1 MPWCPG
7 DLGCFGLSHS
17 CLRCLTA
24 VSSDSSGLSLLV
36 WHSPAPQFPLP
47 PGEVDLGT
55 QGALLLVWPG
65 RTSPAPHPFWARVI
79 MHLDPNSPLHH
90 LLDVFVHPLCILSCT
105 CMHPSSPGHPSLCAH
120 TGASTCTHPRLSS
133 AARPSSRTAAAEGH
147 RAAPA
152 APPCQA
158 PAASCSPFYPPA
170 PFHPVQLYNE
180 EILDLFDSARDP
192 DARHRKS
199 NIKIHEDA
207 SGSIY
212 TTGVT
217 SRLIS
222 SQDEVGS
229 APGGLQKG
237 GRSQGCSTRGARRG
251 GIGAEQPQGG
261 AGGRSG
267 LAGARWAAGGCCPK
281 SLKGCSKGFVSSLP
295 CVLAADPV
303 PEAGGSVP
311 HHCQHPDERAE
322 LPLPRHLHHPPVPDE
337 GLRPPGAGEKRGPG
351 ESVPP
356 PPALCGVPGKGQ
368 GLEVS
373 QRAGFLFCFSP
384 VITIIN
390 I

>member
-1 MPWCPG
+1 MSWAPGGVTARRRLKAPGCCWPRDGHKLRWRFLGSSPRRWELVPWCPG

-120 TGASTCTHPRLSS
+120 TCASTCTHPRLSC

-237 GRSQGCSTRGARRG
+237 GSQPGMLYQRGKARRDRSRAAPG
-251 GIGAEQPQGG
+251 WCRGEVGA
-261 AGGRSG
+261 
-267 LAGARWAAGGCCPK
+267 ARCPLGCWGML
-281 SLKGCSKGFVSSLP
+281 S
-295 CVLAADPV
+295 
-303 PEAGGSVP
+303 
-311 HHCQHPDERAE
+311 
-322 LPLPRHLHHPPVPDE
+322 
-337 GLRPPGAGEKRGPG
+337 
-351 ESVPP
+351 
-356 PPALCGVPGKGQ
+356 
-368 GLEVS
+368 
-373 QRAGFLFCFSP
+373 
-384 VITIIN
+384 
-390 I
+390 